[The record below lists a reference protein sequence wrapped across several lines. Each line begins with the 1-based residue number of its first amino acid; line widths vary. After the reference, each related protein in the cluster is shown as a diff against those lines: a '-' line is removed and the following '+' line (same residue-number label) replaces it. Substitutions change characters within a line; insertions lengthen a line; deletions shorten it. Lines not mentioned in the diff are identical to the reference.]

1 MDLKCH
7 FCNSELT
14 DHSKDIC
21 YSQRI
26 HCWSLATTNAL
37 KDKYDIILEKT
48 PWY

>member
-26 HCWSLATTNAL
+26 HCWSLDTTNAL
-37 KDKYDIILEKT
+37 KDKIQHNT
-48 PWY
+48 T